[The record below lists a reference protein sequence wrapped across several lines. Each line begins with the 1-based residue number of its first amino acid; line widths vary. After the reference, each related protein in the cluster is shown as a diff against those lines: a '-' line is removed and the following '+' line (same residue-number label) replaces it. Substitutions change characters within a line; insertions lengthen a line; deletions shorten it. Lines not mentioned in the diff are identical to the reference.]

1 MFVCE
6 PSHKKFMEMLLLT
19 SSKDKYL
26 QFVVMTLFAISIQ
39 DKEKMS
45 FAINC
50 VLDVDIAQLCVC
62 LTKITP

>member
-19 SSKDKYL
+19 SLKNKYL
-26 QFVVMTLFAISIQ
+26 HFVVMTLFAISIQ

-50 VLDVDIAQLCVC
+50 MQDVDTAQLCGC
-62 LTKITP
+62 